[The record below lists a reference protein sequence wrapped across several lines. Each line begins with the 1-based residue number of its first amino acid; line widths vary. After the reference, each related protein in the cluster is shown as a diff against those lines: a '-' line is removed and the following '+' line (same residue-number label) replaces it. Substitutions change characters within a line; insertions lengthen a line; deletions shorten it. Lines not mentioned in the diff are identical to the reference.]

1 MKIITITPMQEYF
14 IRCAIELKDA
24 VFPLHPESL
33 TAKRFK
39 EDYGFTKRELEKEIA
54 ELKSKL

>member
-1 MKIITITPMQEYF
+1 MQEYF